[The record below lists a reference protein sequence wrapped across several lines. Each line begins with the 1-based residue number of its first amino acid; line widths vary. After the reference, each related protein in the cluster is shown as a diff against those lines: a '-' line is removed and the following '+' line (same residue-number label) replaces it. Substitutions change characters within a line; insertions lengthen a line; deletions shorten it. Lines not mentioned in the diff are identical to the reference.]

1 MVTIRFNT
9 TSWRNFQKS
18 RQNQHNIIEILYL
31 LGENQ
36 ILQCMEID
44 IEYSITEIAASIGLK
59 GSRTRKLLNEL
70 IELDV
75 LTCID
80 TNKNR
85 I

>member
-1 MVTIRFNT
+1 MSEKSTKSAQYNRDTISAR
-9 TSWRNFQKS
+9 K
-18 RQNQHNIIEILYL
+18 
-31 LGENQ
+31 NQ

-44 IEYSITEIAASIGLK
+44 MEYSITEIAAPIGLK
-59 GSRTRKLLNEL
+59 GSRTRRLLNEL

-75 LTCID
+75 LTRID